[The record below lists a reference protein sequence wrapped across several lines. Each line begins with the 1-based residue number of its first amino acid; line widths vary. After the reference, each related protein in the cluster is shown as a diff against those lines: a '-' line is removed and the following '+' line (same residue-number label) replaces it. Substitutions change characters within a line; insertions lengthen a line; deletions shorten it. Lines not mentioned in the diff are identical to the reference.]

1 MDLQISLGAGLLPLF
16 KIGLTVCIRQ
26 EPNALSLPWW
36 VVSER
41 FHAKGFPVCP
51 GGMTRGR
58 KRQSSLLFLKKPKM
72 PSILTTF
79 TISQL
84 TIGGA
89 SVWLPPK
96 WQGFYSLG
104 SLAVS
109 FMYLEFC
116 IILYELYIEQYNLE
130 GYLYLNKNLPAPR

>member
-58 KRQSSLLFLKKPKM
+58 KRQSSLLFLKKTKNALNIDHVYYITAYNWWGQCLAASEM
-72 PSILTTF
+72 ARVLFSRILSSEF
-79 TISQL
+79 YVFRVL
-84 TIGGA
+84 YY
-89 SVWLPPK
+89 SV
-96 WQGFYSLG
+96 
-104 SLAVS
+104 
-109 FMYLEFC
+109 
-116 IILYELYIEQYNLE
+116 
-130 GYLYLNKNLPAPR
+130 